1 MSLGSKKKNI
11 TIEYYKVCAY
21 DTDENDNSTAII
33 KECEISHLLEILQK
47 EDAQSRTIDYIG
59 EYVIL
64 STIEY
69 DEVSKLWKMVFFKS
83 RSSTPPFITN
93 KNGASRKIEL
103 NNDEMISEALC
114 VEYDPKTCIIIMQRN
129 VYAFGTK
136 CLETFLSSFLNY
148 SIVLESIQNLNQ
160 EKRKLLKKNVVKK
173 FKLRI
178 KNVSKGKKD
187 KNDNG
192 SIFQYKKNTTICK
205 VIDSALAVNTA
216 IINIEFSVANSSKA
230 INIQD
235 EDFDVFQDLMNNNN
249 VKCLEIGFAPDE
261 YSTMQITD
269 FMDLRVHDIITLQC
283 TRGNPINTSEILDKM
298 IEKYKENLYLEEY
311 K

>member
-1 MSLGSKKKNI
+1 M
-11 TIEYYKVCAY
+11 
-21 DTDENDNSTAII
+21 
-33 KECEISHLLEILQK
+33 LEKLQK
-47 EDAQSRTIDYIG
+47 EEAQNRTINYIG

-83 RSSTPPFITN
+83 RSSTTPFITK
-93 KNGASRKIEL
+93 KNGISRKIEL
-103 NNDEMISEALC
+103 NSDEMISEALC

-136 CLETFLSSFLNY
+136 CLETFFSSFLNY
-148 SIVLESIQNLNQ
+148 SIFLESIQNLNQ
-160 EKRKLLKKNVVKK
+160 EKRNLFKKNVVKK

-187 KNDNG
+187 KNDSGNTC
-192 SIFQYKKNTTICK
+192 QYKKNTTICN

-216 IINIEFSVANSSKA
+216 IINIEFSVANSSKS

-269 FMDLRVHDIITLQC
+269 FMDFRVHDIIILQYII
-283 TRGNPINTSEILDKM
+283 GNPINITEILDKM
-298 IEKYKENLYLEEY
+298 VEKYNENLYLEEY
-311 K
+311 R

>member
-1 MSLGSKKKNI
+1 
-11 TIEYYKVCAY
+11 
-21 DTDENDNSTAII
+21 
-33 KECEISHLLEILQK
+33 
-47 EDAQSRTIDYIG
+47 
-59 EYVIL
+59 
-64 STIEY
+64 
-69 DEVSKLWKMVFFKS
+69 
-83 RSSTPPFITN
+83 
-93 KNGASRKIEL
+93 
-103 NNDEMISEALC
+103 
-114 VEYDPKTCIIIMQRN
+114 MQ
-129 VYAFGTK
+129 Y
-136 CLETFLSSFLNY
+136 
-148 SIVLESIQNLNQ
+148 
-160 EKRKLLKKNVVKK
+160 
-173 FKLRI
+173 
-178 KNVSKGKKD
+178 
-187 KNDNG
+187 
-192 SIFQYKKNTTICK
+192 
-205 VIDSALAVNTA
+205 TA